1 MSLQLL
7 AKQMEAKG
15 RKGDSM
21 LVHMTAKEVA
31 ALQKMA
37 ESAGG
42 SLSVNPETG
51 LVEANFLKRML
62 PTLVGIGVGAATM
75 NPYLGA
81 AAGAAVGGYQAKRND
96 QDVGMGMLMGG
107 LGGYGGAGLGA
118 GLGAAGAT
126 GTAAQAISNPALAGQ
141 SIATGAGSQASMLAA
156 QNAGFGAQGTASLAQ
171 AAGAATPSTAAQIGQ
186 GISALG
192 KEAGRDAFM
201 QGMGGVGGLA
211 KTASMAA
218 APMMAPGKKPGEAPV
233 DDEMIVYD
241 YDVGRT
247 GAELD
252 PSATSAERKYFDGS
266 YSPARRVRARDYP
279 YAEGGYVYVEPKVK
293 KDDPFYQSAE
303 YKAYQDSK
311 GPYSAG
317 TMDMYDSPYFGTV
330 GSGSRGRQMDSVYEA
345 YQQRL
350 ANQSPSPVAQT
361 PSQPASGMT
370 GSSKAAFDYL
380 MGNAP
385 TSRDPAPQLMKG
397 IRAIPMS
404 TPGVGADN
412 MYAFDPVT
420 GTFLRNPNVAGAATS
435 GSRVGTSFADS
446 GGGGYEPIGPN
457 PDFDTPE
464 KQAAY
469 YAENPTMGAITRAGQ
484 TALGFLP
491 GASALFAAQEYMDP
505 GFRQAQ
511 ENITYG
517 ISAPPSAG
525 SGYSLNN
532 NAETGEGGGYASDYG
547 TTSYGGEQYGDMPAG
562 TYAGGGLMGL
572 AKGGMKSGGF
582 VVPADVVSMIGE
594 GNTDAG
600 YSRIKSMI
608 PGATAIKG
616 KDGGQA
622 DTVKT
627 SIEGKQP
634 ARVAHG
640 EMYIPPETVKRM
652 GGAKKLYAMMDRV
665 REQATGSKKQIK
677 PVSLKRAM
685 A

>member
-1 MSLQLL
+1 MQ
-7 AKQMEAKG
+7 
-15 RKGDSM
+15 
-21 LVHMTAKEVA
+21 
-31 ALQKMA
+31 
-37 ESAGG
+37 
-42 SLSVNPETG
+42 N
-51 LVEANFLKRML
+51 
-62 PTLVGIGVGAATM
+62 
-75 NPYLGA
+75 
-81 AAGAAVGGYQAKRND
+81 VGG
-96 QDVGMGMLMGG
+96 
-107 LGGYGGAGLGA
+107 
-118 GLGAAGAT
+118 
-126 GTAAQAISNPALAGQ
+126 I
-141 SIATGAGSQASMLAA
+141 
-156 QNAGFGAQGTASLAQ
+156 
-171 AAGAATPSTAAQIGQ
+171 
-186 GISALG
+186 
-192 KEAGRDAFM
+192 
-201 QGMGGVGGLA
+201 GGLA

-218 APMMAPGKKPGEAPV
+218 TPLMAPGKRPGEAPV

-252 PSATSAERKYFDGS
+252 PSATSAERKYFDGR

-279 YAEGGYVYVEPKVK
+279 YAEGGYVRVEPKVK

-303 YKAYQDSK
+303 YKAYQDSQ

-317 TMDMYDSPYFGTV
+317 TADLYDSPYFGAV

-345 YQQRL
+345 YQKRL
-350 ANQSPSPVAQT
+350 ENQSPSPVAQT
-361 PSQPASGMT
+361 PSQPALGMPGGIGEPTMQVIVYGPDGTMYPNPAAARAAGVTNYTMQQPVTEANRIIPRMPDSGAT
-370 GSSKAAFDYL
+370 STAPSSSEAALAYL
-380 MGNAP
+380 MGERSSSAP
-385 TSRDPAPQLMKG
+385 ARSPFIDAQLMKG

-420 GTFLRNPNVAGAATS
+420 GTFLRNPNVPGAATS
-435 GSRVGTSFADS
+435 GSRVGTSFAGIGG
-446 GGGGYEPIGPN
+446 GGGGYEPAGPN

-491 GASALFAAQEYMDP
+491 GGSALFAAQDYMDP
-505 GFRQAQ
+505 GFRQEQ
-511 ENITYG
+511 EALTRGTVIDIG
-517 ISAPPSAG
+517 APINQPLFQGTPLGDLAP
-525 SGYSLNN
+525 
-532 NAETGEGGGYASDYG
+532 GGGYNFSGDDSMDFGSEAYGGPIGNQDFGGGFDYG
-547 TTSYGGEQYGDMPAG
+547 GSYDSFSSDVGTNEGSGTGYGGDGSDFA
-562 TYAGGGLMGL
+562 AGGLMGL

-600 YSRIKSMI
+600 YNRLKSMI

-665 REQATGSKKQIK
+665 RQQATGSKKQIK
-677 PVSLKRAM
+677 PVSLKQAM

>member
-1 MSLQLL
+1 MSLQLI

-21 LVHMTAKEVA
+21 LVHMTPGEVDG
-31 ALQKMA
+31 LQKLA
-37 ESAGG
+37 EAAGG

-75 NPYLGA
+75 NPYAGA
-81 AAGAAVGGYQAKRND
+81 AAGAAVGGYQARRND
-96 QDVGMGMLMGG
+96 QDVLLGAAMGG

-118 GLGAAGAT
+118 GLTSAGAGAAQSAAMGAIPQGAT
-126 GTAAQAISNPALAGQ
+126 TAAH
-141 SIATGAGSQASMLAA
+141 TAA
-156 QNAGFGAQGTASLAQ
+156 QNAAMQGLSGAAANNAAAEASKTLMAQGFATDQGIQNLAAAEASKNFMAQ
-171 AAGAATPSTAAQIGQ
+171 PVYTQLGQ
-186 GISALG
+186 GASALG

-201 QGMGGVGGLA
+201 QNVGGIGGLA
-211 KTASMAA
+211 KTASMAT
-218 APMMAPGKKPGEAPV
+218 APMMAPGKIKTEEMPKE

-247 GAELD
+247 GAELN
-252 PSATSAERKYFDGS
+252 PTATSAERTYFQPT
-266 YSPARRVRARDYP
+266 YANRRKVRAGDYFNA
-279 YAEGGYVYVEPKVK
+279 AEGGEVADTAPADEGV
-293 KDDPFYQSAE
+293 
-303 YKAYQDSK
+303 
-311 GPYSAG
+311 AG
-317 TMDMYDSPYFGTV
+317 GM
-330 GSGSRGRQMDSVYEA
+330 SGA
-345 YQQRL
+345 
-350 ANQSPSPVAQT
+350 
-361 PSQPASGMT
+361 
-370 GSSKAAFDYL
+370 SKAAFDYL
-380 MGNAP
+380 MGNAA
-385 TSRDPAPQLMKG
+385 SSAPAGG
-397 IRAIPMS
+397 IANLAARA
-404 TPGVGADN
+404 TPGVGSDN

-420 GTFLRNPNVAGAATS
+420 GTFLRNPNVPGAETS
-435 GSRVGTSFADS
+435 SSRIGTSLADFGG
-446 GGGGYEPIGPN
+446 GGGGYDAPMSQQTIDFFDRETPAQRDARMAEVQNLFSLSPTGALFSALRGDEARA
-457 PDFDTPE
+457 PDFGTLIGTSNYYDSLGIPST
-464 KQAAY
+464 QFADSAY
-469 YAENPTMGAITRAGQ
+469 DYG
-484 TALGFLP
+484 P
-491 GASALFAAQEYMDP
+491 GVDSWSGNMSDY
-505 GFRQAQ
+505 
-511 ENITYG
+511 
-517 ISAPPSAG
+517 AG
-525 SGYSLNN
+525 SSMDQGDR
-532 NAETGEGGGYASDYG
+532 GEAAGGLITLAD
-547 TTSYGGEQYGDMPAG
+547 
-562 TYAGGGLMGL
+562 GGLMGL

-640 EMYIPPETVKRM
+640 EMYVPPETVKRM

>member
-1 MSLQLL
+1 MSLQLI

-15 RKGDSM
+15 RGGDSV
-21 LVHMTAKEVA
+21 LVHMTPEEVA
-31 ALQKMA
+31 GLQKLA

-42 SLSVNPETG
+42 SLTVNPETG

-62 PTLVGIGVGAATM
+62 PTLVGIGVGAFAG
-75 NPYLGA
+75 PVAGA

-107 LGGYGGAGLGA
+107 LGGYGGGAMGA
-118 GLGAAGAT
+118 GLTAAGAGAAGA
-126 GTAAQAISNPALAGQ
+126 AAP
-141 SIATGAGSQASMLAA
+141 T
-156 QNAGFGAQGTASLAQ
+156 
-171 AAGAATPSTAAQIGQ
+171 AAGATAAPLTASQSLSQAGQ
-186 GISALG
+186 GLTAIGTDAAKRAAFAKSVGMSGLG
-192 KEAGRDAFM
+192 
-201 QGMGGVGGLA
+201 
-211 KTASMAA
+211 MAA
-218 APMMAPGKKPGEAPV
+218 APMMAPGKAPGEIPT

-247 GAELD
+247 GAD
-252 PSATSAERKYFDGS
+252 TSTMNTSAELTHFQPTYSNRRKVLAGDYFN
-266 YSPARRVRARDYP
+266 A
-279 YAEGGYVYVEPKVK
+279 AEGGEVADAAPA
-293 KDDPFYQSAE
+293 DD
-303 YKAYQDSK
+303 
-311 GPYSAG
+311 GVAG
-317 TMDMYDSPYFGTV
+317 
-330 GSGSRGRQMDSVYEA
+330 
-345 YQQRL
+345 
-350 ANQSPSPVAQT
+350 
-361 PSQPASGMT
+361 GMT
-370 GSSKAAFDYL
+370 GASKAAFDYL
-380 MGNAP
+380 MGNAA
-385 TSRDPAPQLMKG
+385 SSAPAGG
-397 IRAIPMS
+397 IANLAARS

-412 MYAFDPVT
+412 MYAYDPVT
-420 GTFLRNPNVAGAATS
+420 GTFLRNPNVPGAATS
-435 GSRVGTSFADS
+435 GSRIGTSLADFG
-446 GGGGYEPIGPN
+446 GGGGYTDFN
-457 PDFDTPE
+457 PGWTNMSDAE
-464 KQAAY
+464 RAAY

-484 TALGFLP
+484 PALGFLP
-491 GASALFAAQEYMDP
+491 GGSALFAAQEYMDP

-525 SGYSLNN
+525 KGYSIDNSL
-532 NAETGEGGGYASDYG
+532 ETGGGGYDYSG
-547 TTSYGGEQYGDMPAG
+547 IDSSAYDSYGGESGGIGASHSDYGDSGYDGNWAQ
-562 TYAGGGLMGL
+562 GGLLGL

-582 VVPADVVSMIGE
+582 VVPADVVSMVGE

-640 EMYIPPETVKRM
+640 EMYVPPETVKRM